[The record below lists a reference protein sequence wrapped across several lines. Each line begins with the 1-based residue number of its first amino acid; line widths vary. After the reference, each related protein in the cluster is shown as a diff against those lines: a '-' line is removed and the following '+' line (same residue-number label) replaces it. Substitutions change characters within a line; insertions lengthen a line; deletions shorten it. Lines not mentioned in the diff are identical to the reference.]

1 MRLLHL
7 INSWG
12 RQPQLFCVRE
22 HSARVEGDSLFFVCV
37 PFFFFLFG
45 LVSKTLY
52 AHTPHTQRER
62 ERERKTLRTG
72 VNQKTSRTL
81 KMQNKHKRR
90 TGHRVNDQRSDWV
103 NQNDKAILF
112 SAHILRISLTSTL
125 VNEKKKKNLR
135 NS

>member
-37 PFFFFLFG
+37 PFFFSFWARLQNF
-45 LVSKTLY
+45 VRTY
-52 AHTPHTQRER
+52 ATYA

-125 VNEKKKKNLR
+125 VNEKKKKKKLAQ
-135 NS
+135 